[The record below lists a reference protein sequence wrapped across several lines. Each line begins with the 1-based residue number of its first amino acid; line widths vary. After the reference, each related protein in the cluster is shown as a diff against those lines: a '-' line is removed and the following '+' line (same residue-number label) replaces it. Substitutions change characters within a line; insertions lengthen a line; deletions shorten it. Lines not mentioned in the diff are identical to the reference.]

1 MNRKIN
7 TLKDLEYFG
16 AFTYCAEMVLKWEKL
31 KPDNLEIREFAR
43 SIAVVFFYVNE
54 IQNDR
59 LMYDKAIS
67 EYRADKNR
75 AVLRARQSEIEVK
88 KLTEELNKLKK
99 LTNLNL

>member
-1 MNRKIN
+1 
-7 TLKDLEYFG
+7 L
-16 AFTYCAEMVLKWEKL
+16 
-31 KPDNLEIREFAR
+31 PDR
-43 SIAVVFFYVNE
+43 SQLYFFYVNE

-75 AVLRARQSEIEVK
+75 AVLRARKSEDEVK

>member
-1 MNRKIN
+1 MNSKIN

-31 KPDNLEIREFAR
+31 KPDNPEIKEFAR
-43 SIAVVFFYVNE
+43 SIAVVFFYVNQ
-54 IQNDR
+54 IQSDR
-59 LMYDKAIS
+59 MHYDNAIS

-75 AVLRARQSEIEVK
+75 AVLRARKSEAEVK

>member
-1 MNRKIN
+1 MNKKIN
-7 TLKDLEYFG
+7 NLKDLEYYG
-16 AFTYCAEMVLKWEKL
+16 AFTFCAETVLKWEKL
-31 KPDNLEIREFAR
+31 KPDNPEIKEFSR

-67 EYRADKNR
+67 EYRSDKNR
-75 AVLRARQSEIEVK
+75 AVLRARKSEDKVK

>member
-31 KPDNLEIREFAR
+31 KPDNPEIKEFAR
-43 SIAVVFFYVNE
+43 SIAVVFFYVNQ
-54 IQNDR
+54 IQSDR
-59 LMYDKAIS
+59 MHYDNAIS

-75 AVLRARQSEIEVK
+75 AVLRARKSEDEVK